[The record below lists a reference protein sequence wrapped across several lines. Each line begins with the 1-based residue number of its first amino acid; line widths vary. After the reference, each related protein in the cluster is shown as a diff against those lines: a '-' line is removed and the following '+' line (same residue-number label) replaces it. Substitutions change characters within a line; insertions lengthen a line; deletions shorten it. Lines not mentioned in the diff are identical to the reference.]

1 MPTTGAAAGIR
12 GTRPKSVD
20 QRLADLDRRFERLER
35 RLEGVLEL
43 AEQAPAV
50 IGTTADIVDE
60 WAKKKGDVDERVRR
74 MASLLEKLSEPRT
87 LATLEQGLEL
97 AVSAPDV
104 IATVADISDEA
115 MRDAADAG
123 VDIGQL
129 GHALQALA
137 LDAGRIVTTPALA
150 DVVHEAADS
159 PQLWALLGQA
169 SQAMLKAASRPEQ
182 VGVFG
187 LWRALRDPDVQR
199 GVGFFIQFAR
209 LFGKQL
215 ARVSPSELG
224 AGK

>member
-1 MPTTGAAAGIR
+1 MPTTGSAAGIS

-35 RLEGVLEL
+35 RLEGVLAL

-60 WAKKKGDVDERVRR
+60 WAMKKGDVDERVRR
-74 MASLLEKLSEPRT
+74 MASLLEQLSEPKT
-87 LATLEQGLEL
+87 LATLEQGLAL

-129 GHALQALA
+129 GHALRALA
-137 LDAGRIVTTPALA
+137 LDAGRMVTTPELT
-150 DVVHEAADS
+150 DVVHETASS
-159 PQLWALLGQA
+159 PQLWTLLGQA
-169 SQAMLKAASRPEQ
+169 SQAMLKAAARPEQ
-182 VGVFG
+182 VGAFG
-187 LWRALRDPDVQR
+187 LWRALKDPDVQR

-209 LFGKQL
+209 LFGTQL
-215 ARVSPSELG
+215 ANVSPSELD